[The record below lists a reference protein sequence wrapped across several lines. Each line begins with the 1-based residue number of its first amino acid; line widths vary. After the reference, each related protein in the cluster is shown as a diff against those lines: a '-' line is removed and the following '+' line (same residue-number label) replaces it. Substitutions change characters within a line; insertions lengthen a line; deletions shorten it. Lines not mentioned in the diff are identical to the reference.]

1 MSMIDRYKKKGGFVQ
16 LVILIETTG
25 PDKREKFLKM
35 IADENP
41 TWEAA
46 IKNKML
52 TLDRISNWNQSFLME
67 FMPQIPAMV
76 TACALFP
83 LAEDKKQ
90 KILGALSFGDRKK
103 VDEVLKDHKP
113 NSGEIVSSQNKIF
126 TEIRTMVAS
135 NKLKFEKF
143 DETLVIPENYEEML
157 MSGAADIPVS
167 HEVISEVAHSPSHT
181 SVASTS
187 GNGGSEELTLLRR
200 KLVALTQETT
210 FLKKENKELKEK
222 LEGIKEAL
230 RKIA

>member
-1 MSMIDRYKKKGGFVQ
+1 MIDRYKKKGGFVQ

-52 TLDRISNWNQSFLME
+52 TMDRISNWNQTFLME

-143 DETLVIPENYEEML
+143 DESLVIPENYEEML
-157 MSGAADIPVS
+157 MSGAADIPVT
-167 HEVISEVAHSPSHT
+167 HDAISDVVHSTGAPVS
-181 SVASTS
+181 SSTS
-187 GNGGSEELTLLRR
+187 SGGSEELTLLRR

-210 FLKKENKELKEK
+210 LLKKENKELKEK
-222 LEGIKEAL
+222 LDGIKEAL

>member
-52 TLDRISNWNQSFLME
+52 TMDRISNWNQTFLME

-143 DETLVIPENYEEML
+143 DESLVIPENYEEML
-157 MSGAADIPVS
+157 MSGAADIPVT
-167 HEVISEVAHSPSHT
+167 HDAISDVVHSTGAPVS
-181 SVASTS
+181 SSTS
-187 GNGGSEELTLLRR
+187 SGGSEELTLLRR

-210 FLKKENKELKEK
+210 LLKKENKELKEK
-222 LEGIKEAL
+222 LDGIKEAL